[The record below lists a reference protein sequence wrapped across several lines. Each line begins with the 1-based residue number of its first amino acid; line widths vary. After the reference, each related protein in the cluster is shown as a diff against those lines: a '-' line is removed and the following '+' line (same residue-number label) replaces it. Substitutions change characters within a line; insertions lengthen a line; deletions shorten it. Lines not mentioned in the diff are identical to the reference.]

1 MKAKKTTMRNSST
14 NGISANSCFAKC
26 GDGNETKS
34 IVFQIGH
41 RKSWP
46 LSGGLAPF
54 AEYYNKTFKGQKDF
68 MPR

>member
-1 MKAKKTTMRNSST
+1 ML
-14 NGISANSCFAKC
+14 AKC